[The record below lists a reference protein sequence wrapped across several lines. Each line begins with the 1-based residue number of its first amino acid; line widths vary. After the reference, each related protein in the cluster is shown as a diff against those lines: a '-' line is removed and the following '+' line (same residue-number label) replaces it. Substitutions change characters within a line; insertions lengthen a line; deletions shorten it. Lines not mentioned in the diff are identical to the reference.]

1 MQQEFAMSK
10 KISGYLASVLL
21 FCLCLTAL
29 AGGSSYEDLDKSIVD
44 SYNANPKRTAEVYAC
59 SMEMI
64 EKSRRDGG
72 HDAKEWRTKAEKMV
86 TLACFYETTQ
96 AVQNN
101 DSLTAFIWA
110 QRGLANGASNGEIGG
125 INIKEVHEFL
135 TNATRELE
143 ANEAVKK
150 ADFGKTKLIIAD
162 YRKAPPAA
170 SREESVKSVADPK
183 GNLQYQLLAGPLT
196 DDQKQLYVVVRVNG
210 SDIKIFNYPGKGWK
224 ADTWQPFSSDTY
236 YKSWQEAAERLTG
249 KGENK

>member
-1 MQQEFAMSK
+1 MSK
-10 KISGYLASVLL
+10 KNSGYLASVLL
-21 FCLCLTAL
+21 FCLCQLAL
-29 AGGSSYEDLDKSIVD
+29 AGGGSYEDLDKCIVD

-96 AVQNN
+96 AVQNS

-110 QRGLANGASNGEIGG
+110 QRGLANGASGGEIGG

-135 TNATRELE
+135 MNASRELE
-143 ANEAVKK
+143 VNEAVKK

-162 YRKAPPAA
+162 YRKTPPAVN
-170 SREESVKSVADPK
+170 REDSGKSVADPK
-183 GNLQYQLLAGPLT
+183 GNLQYQLLAGPQT

-236 YKSWQEAAERLTG
+236 YKSWQEAAEKQTG
-249 KGENK
+249 DRQAENK